1 LDEIIPTTAVASWCH
16 VGAGDFNGIFQKKEP
31 AIAELDDAAPP
42 MSYMH
47 SFNLKGSRAP
57 PPSLTTTEAVH
68 RSPSLFLSM
77 LVVNAGFF

>member
-1 LDEIIPTTAVASWCH
+1 LDEIIAIITVANWCH
-16 VGAGDFNGIFQKKEP
+16 VGVGDFDGIFQEKEP
-31 AIAELDDAAPP
+31 PIAELDDAAPP

-57 PPSLTTTEAVH
+57 PPSLTTTEAV
-68 RSPSLFLSM
+68 SPPLFLSM